1 MLFVM
6 VLHQITALISSQL
19 YFNNVSML
27 EPKVD
32 TRETNLMPAHLGMT
46 HGYFQQTQ
54 TKGQLLHYFVASI
67 CQFRNSQLLQPFR
80 QPFSTTFE
88 ERRKQNR
95 P

>member
-1 MLFVM
+1 MLFVR

-46 HGYFQQTQ
+46 HGYFSDNFSTISSQSS
-54 TKGQLLHYFVASI
+54 VS
-67 CQFRNSQLLQPFR
+67 FRNSQLPQPFR